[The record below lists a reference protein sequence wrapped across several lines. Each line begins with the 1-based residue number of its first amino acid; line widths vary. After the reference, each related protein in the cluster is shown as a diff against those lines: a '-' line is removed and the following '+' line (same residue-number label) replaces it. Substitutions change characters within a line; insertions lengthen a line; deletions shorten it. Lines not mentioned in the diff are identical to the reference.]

1 MMTNSNFYPYFINS
15 FGWINRLFSAL
26 FLFNFTKQILDKMKQ
41 SFYGFWSA
49 LALLLILPLA
59 AAAQKTDPVYGQLI
73 GVVKDAFDT
82 PIEGASVYLEST
94 DYGTVTD
101 EKGRFVLRQIPPNS
115 YNLIISFLGYQNV
128 VLPNTIVRSQG
139 NAPLSITLQESAQTL
154 EEVTLTQW
162 NSSRNRESPLSTQTL
177 SAVELANYPGGNNDV
192 VRVAQSLPGVAPS
205 PGGFRNDLIIRGG
218 APNETVF
225 YLDGMEIPNI
235 NHFSTQ
241 GSSGGPVGM
250 LNVSFIQQVTLN
262 TSAFGAQYDNPLSG
276 VLQFEQRNGDSERA
290 RTNIRVSASDAALT
304 TEGPLGS
311 KTTYIASV
319 RRSYL
324 QFLFALIGLPIRPNY
339 WDYQFKVR
347 HEIDAYN
354 ELVFLGLGS
363 IDDFSVEAPEVYA
376 ADQEATLEQVP
387 YIEQNTQTFGVTWK
401 HRSPSG
407 SAQTLVTLSQNTLDN
422 TFSRF
427 RDNVTR
433 TGLVFENQS
442 KEQETKVRLQRSV
455 RQGAWTLKSGAHL
468 QQSLYTNNTN
478 SIYFNNAY
486 NADIDFL
493 KWGFWGQA
501 SRQLFSDQLGVTIGL
516 RADDDTFLSGS
527 SIVSTLSPRASAR
540 LNLGNGRTLN
550 ASAGRYFK
558 LPTYTALGFQST
570 TGAYAH
576 QESARYLRSDHL
588 VLGLEQALS
597 PSALVTLEGFY
608 KKYHN
613 YPISLRDGVSIAN
626 KGAGFEVLGNEP
638 LAFTGNGNTYG
649 LELLLQQRLVDR
661 LYGIMSYTY
670 FFSEF
675 SGLDGVLRPST
686 WDSRHLLSAT
696 AGLKLNRNWEV
707 SGRFR
712 YAGTTP
718 YAPVDVER
726 SLSSY
731 PELQLDYTHLGD
743 QRLGSFAQ
751 LDVRI
756 DKRWNARAFAFNLF
770 IEIQNALGRS
780 TPEPTQYGLLRTD
793 QGELITPAQLSAIP
807 AQEGSLIPSIGLV
820 LDF

>member
-1 MMTNSNFYPYFINS
+1 MKPCYFC
-15 FGWINRLFSAL
+15 
-26 FLFNFTKQILDKMKQ
+26 FLAVIA
-41 SFYGFWSA
+41 G
-49 LALLLILPLA
+49 LLLRPMD
-59 AAAQKTDPVYGQLI
+59 AAAQTGNSVFGQI
-73 GVVKDAFDT
+73 TGVVKDAFDA
-82 PIEGASVYLEST
+82 PIEGATVYLEST
-94 DYGTVTD
+94 DFGAVTD
-101 EKGRFVLRQIPPNS
+101 SQGKFTLRQIPPNS
-115 YNLIISFLGYQNV
+115 YNLIVSFLGYQNV

-139 NAPLSITLQESAQTL
+139 NAPLSITLQESAQSL
-154 EEVTLTQW
+154 DEVTLTQW

-177 SAVELANYPGGNNDV
+177 SAVEIANYPGGNNDV

-276 VLQFEQRNGDSERA
+276 VLQFEQRNGDSERS
-290 RTNIRVSASDAALT
+290 RTNVRVSASDAGLT

-354 ELVFLGLGS
+354 ELIFLGLGS

-387 YIEQNTQTFGVTWK
+387 FIEQNTQTFGVTWK
-401 HRSPSG
+401 HRSPNSA
-407 SAQTLVTLSQNTLDN
+407 AQTLVTLSQNTLDN

-427 RDNVTR
+427 RDNVNR
-433 TGLVFENQS
+433 TGLIFQNQS
-442 KEQETKVRLQRSV
+442 REQETKIRLQRSL
-455 RQGAWTLKSGAHL
+455 RQGPWTLKTGAHL
-468 QQSLYTNNTN
+468 QQSAYTNNTN
-478 SIYFNNAY
+478 SVYFDNTY
-486 NADIDFL
+486 NAEIDFL
-493 KWGFWGQA
+493 KWGVWGQA
-501 SRQLFSDQLGVTIGL
+501 STQLFADRLGITLGL

-527 SIVSTLSPRASAR
+527 SIASTLSPRASAR
-540 LNLGNGRTLN
+540 LNLGQGRTLN

-570 TGAYAH
+570 VGIYAH
-576 QESARYLRSDHL
+576 EDSARYLRSDHL
-588 VLGLEQALS
+588 VLGVEQALS
-597 PSALVTLEGFY
+597 SSALITLEGFY

-613 YPISLRDGVSIAN
+613 YPISLRDGVSLAN

-638 LAFTGNGNTYG
+638 LAFTGGGQTYG
-649 LELLLQQRLVDR
+649 LELLVQQRLVER

-675 SGLDGVLRPST
+675 SGIDGVLRPST
-686 WDSRHLLSAT
+686 WDSRHLFSAT

-718 YAPVDVER
+718 YAPVDVDR
-726 SLSSY
+726 SLASY
-731 PELQLDYTHLGD
+731 PELQLDYSDLGA

-751 LDVRI
+751 LDLRI
-756 DKRWNARAFAFNLF
+756 DKRWNARSYAFNLF
-770 IEIQNALGRS
+770 VEIQNALGRI

-793 QGELITPAQLSAIP
+793 QGELINPAQLAPIP
-807 AQEGSLIPSIGLV
+807 PQEGSLIPSIGLV